1 MSHQSKT
8 PFLAPASPFAYT
20 RDNCAHEWRIMT
32 RMSDIDELSFET
44 AFEELETIITRLES
58 GDLPLDESVEL
69 YERGRKLSERCQM
82 LLDKAEL
89 RVNQLSEDGQIEP
102 LE

>member
-1 MSHQSKT
+1 
-8 PFLAPASPFAYT
+8 
-20 RDNCAHEWRIMT
+20 
-32 RMSDIDELSFET
+32 MSDIDELSFEA